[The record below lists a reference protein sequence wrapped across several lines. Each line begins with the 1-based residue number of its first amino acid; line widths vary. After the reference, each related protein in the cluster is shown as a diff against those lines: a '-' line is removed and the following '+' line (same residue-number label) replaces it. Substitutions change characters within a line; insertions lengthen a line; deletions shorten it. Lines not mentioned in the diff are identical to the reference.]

1 MQDALNQQVPVL
13 AQMHGSGREAA
24 TSQSHLPNLCCF
36 HQQLERYVTSRFSIT
51 VMSGPLNCT
60 SFLKGLRNFDNWKL
74 DTKNSLMNDLFVL
87 KNQETTNQ
95 QDLLLRVNQ
104 FAINQVNQVPAPD
117 IMDLISS
124 L

>member
-1 MQDALNQQVPVL
+1 
-13 AQMHGSGREAA
+13 
-24 TSQSHLPNLCCF
+24 
-36 HQQLERYVTSRFSIT
+36 
-51 VMSGPLNCT
+51 MSGPLNCT

-87 KNQETTNQ
+87 KNQEITNQ